1 MNTSKSNKLELR
13 KNRLS
18 IPLTETERG
27 IIDDAAD
34 SSGLTSATYA
44 RLMLLKL
51 AKGEIKTN

>member
-1 MNTSKSNKLELR
+1 MNISKSGKMELR

-18 IPLTETERG
+18 IPLTEAERG

-34 SSGLTSATYA
+34 SNGLTSATYA

>member
-1 MNTSKSNKLELR
+1 MNLNKSNKLELR

-27 IIDDAAD
+27 IIDEAA
-34 SSGLTSATYA
+34 SNNGLTSATYA

-51 AKGEIKTN
+51 AKGEIKVD